1 MTANESAKAASS
13 ALCSTTM
20 SARVVFGR
28 VDFGQREDQKR
39 NCDRENAVTEEND
52 PFDTR
57 LSFICHLLG
66 SLSSDQL
73 PPWQWQSIE
82 VGE

>member
-1 MTANESAKAASS
+1 VLNNGVGEG
-13 ALCSTTM
+13 
-20 SARVVFGR
+20 RVFGR

-57 LSFICHLLG
+57 LSFICHLLD
-66 SLSSDQL
+66 SLRQINFLLGNGKVSK
-73 PPWQWQSIE
+73 
-82 VGE
+82 